1 MHTQDFERAK
11 RVLESLIHGND
22 PVTASELPPDAV
34 VNRIEVNR
42 ALIIALA
49 AVKETAARIARRAQ
63 RPSGVGKTWSPEEE
77 RSLSEEF
84 KRKEAIEDIAK
95 KHQRTVRAIETR
107 LEQMRLL
114 APEHR
119 TTQRALSSS
128 VAAKKGTKRK

>member
-49 AVKETAARIARRAQ
+49 AVKETAARIAREVLTLELTTIKSL
-63 RPSGVGKTWSPEEE
+63 RPSQNIFV
-77 RSLSEEF
+77 
-84 KRKEAIEDIAK
+84 
-95 KHQRTVRAIETR
+95 
-107 LEQMRLL
+107 
-114 APEHR
+114 
-119 TTQRALSSS
+119 
-128 VAAKKGTKRK
+128 